1 MNKRDAQIIEKI
13 RQYLDDH
20 LYDRHTIQGLC
31 RQFNINR
38 EKLQFGFNQLVNATV
53 HAYMIRRRL
62 ERAAQRLLESDESI
76 KAIAIESGYRK
87 QRSFSKIF
95 KAMYGLT
102 PATYRRVHQ
111 LVEESQT

>member
-1 MNKRDAQIIEKI
+1 MTRRDAQLIEEI
-13 RQYLDDH
+13 RQYLDDK
-20 LYDRHTIQGLC
+20 LYDQHTIQSLC

-38 EKLQFGFNQLVNATV
+38 EKLQFGFNQLVNSTV
-53 HAYMIRRRL
+53 HAYIIRRRL

-76 KAIAIESGYRK
+76 KAIAIESGYKK

-95 KAMYGLT
+95 KAMYQLT

-111 LVEESQT
+111 LAEESQT